1 MKGFI
6 YKNEGFLMQK
16 NDIRNFLKKFTL
28 STVLDGIKVGAN
40 FILFNKMILD
50 SEKYPKCIIM

>member
-1 MKGFI
+1 M
-6 YKNEGFLMQK
+6 LK

-40 FILFNKMILD
+40 FILFNTMILD
-50 SEKYPKCIIM
+50 SEKYPTCIIM

>member
-1 MKGFI
+1 M
-6 YKNEGFLMQK
+6 LK
-16 NDIRNFLKKFTL
+16 NDIRNFIKNFTL

-50 SEKYPKCIIM
+50 SEKIPNCIIM

>member
-1 MKGFI
+1 MKVVI
-6 YKNEGFLMQK
+6 YKNGSFLMLK
-16 NDIRNFLKKFTL
+16 NDIRNFIKNFTL

-50 SEKYPKCIIM
+50 SEKNPKCIIM

>member
-1 MKGFI
+1 MKSSI
-6 YKNEGFLMQK
+6 YKNRSFLMLK

-50 SEKYPKCIIM
+50 SAKYPKCIIM

>member
-1 MKGFI
+1 MKGSI
-6 YKNEGFLMQK
+6 YKNGSFLMLK

>member
-1 MKGFI
+1 MKVFI
-6 YKNEGFLMQK
+6 YKNRSFLMLE
-16 NDIRNFLKKFTL
+16 NDIRNLLKKFTL

-50 SEKYPKCIIM
+50 SEKFPKCIIM